1 VQSKLKDSNIN
12 LTKKAAGSN
21 LCETILLAAN
31 LLDQVRQGTSLTQ
44 ALALTPSEN
53 RSAAQSLTFEALR
66 NKPIILQALKPFLH
80 KDIDPEVEDLFLIAI
95 STLLKETKNQYTAF
109 TLVNETV
116 NAAQKSVKTRHAKG
130 LINAV
135 LRRVIENPQA
145 LEIDVFDAQYPSW
158 WVKHLKRAY
167 PKKLGP
173 ILEANLKPAKMFLRV
188 NSKKISKQEYL
199 SLLNEAGIATVEI
212 PQEWQKLAS
221 HAIALQNSMPVQI
234 LPGFKE
240 GLLSIQDLGAQ
251 IAAHLISPVND
262 EYILDACSAP
272 GGKASHLLELADIK
286 LDVLDIDE
294 ERMQRVQENLSRLHL
309 QANLLIG
316 DASNASSWWS
326 GKYYDA
332 ILADVP
338 CSATGIIRRHPDI
351 LYLRRSADISQLQD
365 LQRKI
370 IMELWGLLKPGGRLL
385 FVTCSIFPQEGE
397 LQLEWFAENLKD
409 ALRLECLGQILPD
422 EWHDGFYYGMLQ
434 KKR

>member
-1 VQSKLKDSNIN
+1 VQSKLKDSNSN
-12 LTKKAAGSN
+12 SNKKAAGSN
-21 LCETILLAAN
+21 LCDTILLAAD

-44 ALALTPSEN
+44 ALASAPSEN

-66 NKPIILQALKPFLH
+66 NKPIILQALKQYLH
-80 KDIDPEVEDLFLIAI
+80 KEVDPEVEDLFLIAI
-95 STLLKETKNQYTAF
+95 STLLKETQNQYTAY

-116 NAAQKSVKTRHAKG
+116 NAAQKSLKTRHAKG
-130 LINAV
+130 LINAI

-145 LEIDVFDAQYPSW
+145 LEIDVLDAQYPSW

-167 PKKLGP
+167 PTQLRP
-173 ILEANLKPAKMFLRV
+173 ILEANLKSAKMFLRV
-188 NSKKISKQEYL
+188 NSKKISKEEYIT
-199 SLLNEAGIATVEI
+199 LLNEADIATLEI
-212 PQEWQKLAS
+212 PQEWQKVAPY
-221 HAIALQNSMPVQI
+221 AIALQNSMPVQL

-272 GGKASHLLELADIK
+272 GGKASHLLELADIH
-286 LDVLDIDE
+286 LDVLEIDE
-294 ERMQRVQENLSRLHL
+294 ERMQRVKENLSRLHL

-316 DASNASSWWS
+316 DAARTSSWWS
-326 GKYYDA
+326 GKEYDA

-351 LYLRRSADISQLQD
+351 LYLRRSEDISQLQD
-365 LQRKI
+365 LQRNI
-370 IMELWGLLKPGGRLL
+370 VEELWELLKPGGRLL

-409 ALRLECLGQILPD
+409 ALRLDSLGQILPD

>member
-1 VQSKLKDSNIN
+1 VQSQPKDSNISS
-12 LTKKAAGSN
+12 TKKAAGSN
-21 LCETILLAAN
+21 LCETILIAAQF
-31 LLDQVRQGTSLTQ
+31 LEQVRQGTSLTQ
-44 ALALTPSEN
+44 ALASAPSEN

-66 NKPIILQALKPFLH
+66 NKPKILQALKPFLH
-80 KDIDPEVEDLFLIAI
+80 KEIDPEVEDLFLIAI
-95 STLLKETKNQYTAF
+95 STLIKDTQNQYTPF

-116 NAAQKSVKTRHAKG
+116 NAAQKSLKTRHAKG

-135 LRRVIENPQA
+135 LRRVIENPQS
-145 LEIDVFDAQYPSW
+145 LEIDVLDAQYPSW

-167 PKKLGP
+167 PSDLEL
-173 ILEANLKPAKMFLRV
+173 ILEANLKPAKMFIRV
-188 NSKKISKQEYL
+188 NTNKISKHAYL
-199 SLLNEAGIATVEI
+199 SLLNEADIATLEI
-212 PQEWQKLAS
+212 PQEWQKVAPN
-221 HAIALQNSMPVQI
+221 AIALKSSMPVQL

-251 IAAHLISPVND
+251 IAASLISPVDD

-272 GGKASHLLELADIK
+272 GGKASHLLELAKIN
-286 LDVLDIDE
+286 LDVLEIDE
-294 ERMQRVQENLSRLHL
+294 DRMQRVQENLSRLHL
-309 QANLLIG
+309 QANLIIG
-316 DASNASSWWS
+316 DATNARSWWG

-351 LYLRRSADISQLQD
+351 LYLRRSADIAQLQD

-370 IMELWGLLKPGGRLL
+370 IMELWSLLKPGGRLL

-397 LQLEWFAENLKD
+397 LQLEWFTENLKD
-409 ALRLECLGQILPD
+409 ALRLECLGQILPG

>member
-1 VQSKLKDSNIN
+1 MQSKLKETNIKLSN
-12 LTKKAAGSN
+12 KAAGSN
-21 LCETILLAAN
+21 LCETILLSAH
-31 LLDQVRQGTSLTQ
+31 LLDQVRDGISLTQ
-44 ALALTPSEN
+44 ALASAPSEN

-66 NKPIILQALKPFLH
+66 NKPKILQALQNFLH
-80 KDIDPEVEDLFLIAI
+80 KEIDPEVEDLFLIAI
-95 STLLKETKNQYTAF
+95 STLLKESQNQYTAY

-116 NAAQKSVKTRHAKG
+116 NAAQKSLKTRHAKG

-135 LRRVIENPQA
+135 LRRVIENPQS
-145 LEIDVFDAQYPSW
+145 LEIDVLDAQYPSW

-167 PKKLGP
+167 PVQLAP

-188 NSKKISKQEYL
+188 NSKKISKQEYI
-199 SLLNEAGIATVEI
+199 SLLNDADITILEI
-212 PQEWQKLAS
+212 PQEWQKVAP
-221 HAIALQNSMPVQI
+221 HAIALQNSMPVQL
-234 LPGFKE
+234 LPGFKD
-240 GLLSIQDLGAQ
+240 GLLSVQDLGAQ
-251 IAAHLISPVND
+251 IAAYLISPVNE

-272 GGKASHLLELADIK
+272 GGKASHLLELANIN
-286 LDVLDIDE
+286 LDVLEIDE
-294 ERMQRVQENLSRLHL
+294 ERMQRVQENLLRLQL
-309 QANLLIG
+309 QANLHIG
-316 DASNASSWWS
+316 DATHASSWWS

-351 LYLRRSADISQLQD
+351 LYLRRSADIAQLQD

-370 IMELWGLLKPGGRLL
+370 IVELWGLLKPGGRLL

-397 LQLEWFAENLKD
+397 LQLNWFAENLKD
-409 ALRLECLGQILPD
+409 ALRLDCLGQLLPD

>member
-1 VQSKLKDSNIN
+1 VQSKPKDSNIS
-12 LTKKAAGSN
+12 LIKKPVGSN
-21 LCETILLAAN
+21 LCETILLAAH
-31 LLDQVRQGTSLTQ
+31 LLDQVRHGTSLTQ
-44 ALALTPSEN
+44 ALASVPNEN

-66 NKPIILQALKPFLH
+66 NKPKILQALKEFLR

-95 STLLKETKNQYTAF
+95 STLLKETQNQYTAY

-116 NAAQKSVKTRHAKG
+116 NAAQKSLKTRHAKG

-135 LRRVIENPQA
+135 LRRVIENPQS
-145 LEIDVFDAQYPSW
+145 LEIDVLNAQYPSW

-167 PKKLGP
+167 PSNLGP
-173 ILEANLKPAKMFLRV
+173 ILEANLKPSKMFLRV
-188 NSKKISKQEYL
+188 NSKKISKEGYL
-199 SLLNEAGIATVEI
+199 SLLKDADIAILEI
-212 PQEWQKLAS
+212 PQEWQKVAPN
-221 HAIALQNSMPVQI
+221 AIALQNSMPVQL

-240 GLLSIQDLGAQ
+240 GLLSVQDLGAQ
-251 IAAHLISPVND
+251 IAGHLISPVND

-272 GGKASHLLELADIK
+272 GGKASQILELANVN

-294 ERMQRVQENLSRLHL
+294 ERMQRVQENLLRLDL
-309 QANLLIG
+309 QANLHIG
-316 DASNASSWWS
+316 DAANSSPWWS

-351 LYLRRSADISQLQD
+351 LYLRRSTDITQLQD

-370 IMELWGLLKPGGRLL
+370 MMELWGLLKPGGRLL

-397 LQLEWFAENLKD
+397 LQLEWFTENLKD

>member
-1 VQSKLKDSNIN
+1 MQSKLKDSNIN

-21 LCETILLAAN
+21 LGETILLAAH

-44 ALALTPSEN
+44 ALASAPSEN

-66 NKPIILQALKPFLH
+66 NKPKILQALKQFLH
-80 KDIDPEVEDLFLIAI
+80 KEIDPEVEDLFLIAI
-95 STLLKETKNQYTAF
+95 STLLKESQNQYTAY

-116 NAAQKSVKTRHAKG
+116 NAAQKSLKTRHAKG

-135 LRRVIENPQA
+135 LRRVIESPQS
-145 LEIDVFDAQYPSW
+145 LEIDVLDAQYPSW

-167 PKKLGP
+167 PAQLAP

-188 NSKKISKQEYL
+188 NSKKTSKQEYI
-199 SLLNEAGIATVEI
+199 SLLNDAGIAILEI
-212 PQEWQKLAS
+212 PQEWQKYAPN
-221 HAIALQNSMPVQI
+221 AIALQNSMPVQ
-234 LPGFKE
+234 LFPGFKE
-240 GLLSIQDLGAQ
+240 GLLSVQDLGAQ
-251 IAAHLISPVND
+251 IAAYLISPVNE

-272 GGKASHLLELADIK
+272 GGKASHLLELANIN
-286 LDVLDIDE
+286 LDVLEIDE
-294 ERMQRVQENLSRLHL
+294 ARMQRVQENLSRLQL

-316 DASNASSWWS
+316 DATHSSSWWG

-351 LYLRRSADISQLQD
+351 LYLRRSEDISQLQD

-397 LQLEWFAENLKD
+397 LQLEWFTENLKD